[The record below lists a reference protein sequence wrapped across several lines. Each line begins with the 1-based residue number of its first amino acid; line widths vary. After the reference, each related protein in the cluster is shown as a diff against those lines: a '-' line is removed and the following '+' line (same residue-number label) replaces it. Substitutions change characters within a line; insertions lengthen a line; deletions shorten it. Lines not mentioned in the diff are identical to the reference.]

1 MNTFNELNN
10 WLMAELDKQ
19 AELTKMRVDDNDELL
34 MDTYITSEDEF
45 TLGEQTRRL

>member
-34 MDTYITSEDEF
+34 MDTSEFNMTEAEF
-45 TLGEQTRRL
+45 KGEE